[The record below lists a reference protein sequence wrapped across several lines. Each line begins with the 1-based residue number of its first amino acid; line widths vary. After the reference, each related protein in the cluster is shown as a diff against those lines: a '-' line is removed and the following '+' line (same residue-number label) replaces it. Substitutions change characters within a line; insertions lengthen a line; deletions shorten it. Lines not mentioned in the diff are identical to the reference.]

1 MVGDATTLAQDLASN
16 INLEAVTGAVQ
27 PYVPFIAGALL
38 IGVVFYVIRR
48 VTKKASKTK
57 FGM

>member
-1 MVGDATTLAQDLASN
+1 MGESTTLAQDLASN
-16 INLEAVTGAVQ
+16 INLQAITGAVQ

-38 IGVVFYVIRR
+38 VGVVFYIIRK

>member
-1 MVGDATTLAQDLASN
+1 MIATDTTLAQDLASS

-38 IGVVFYVIRR
+38 IGVVFYVIRK